1 MKNLVLVLTIALASI
16 VNFSAKAQS
25 TEDQNTSTVTKTA
38 DIEVYY
44 FHNTRRCA
52 TCNAVEQV
60 TRETL
65 EESYPEQM
73 KSGVITFQSLNI
85 EEGETEALA
94 KKLGVSGQTLLIVK
108 GDKKTDLTNDAFMY
122 ARTKPDKLKEKVKN
136 AIDQD

>member
-1 MKNLVLVLTIALASI
+1 MKNLVLVLAIALASI
-16 VNFSAKAQS
+16 FNFSAKAQS
-25 TEDQNTSTVTKTA
+25 TEDQSTSTVTKTA

-65 EESYPEQM
+65 EEGYPEQM
-73 KSGVITFQSLNI
+73 KSGVISFQSLNI

>member
-1 MKNLVLVLTIALASI
+1 M
-16 VNFSAKAQS
+16 
-25 TEDQNTSTVTKTA
+25 
-38 DIEVYY
+38 
-44 FHNTRRCA
+44 
-52 TCNAVEQV
+52 
-60 TRETL
+60 

>member
-25 TEDQNTSTVTKTA
+25 TEDQSTSTVTKTA

-94 KKLGVSGQTLLIVK
+94 KNLGVSGQTLLIVK

>member
-1 MKNLVLVLTIALASI
+1 MKNLVLVLAIALASI
-16 VNFSAKAQS
+16 FNFSAKAQS
-25 TEDQNTSTVTKTA
+25 TEDQSTSTVTKTA

-65 EESYPEQM
+65 EEGYPEQM
-73 KSGVITFQSLNI
+73 KSGVISFQSLNI

-122 ARTKPDKLKEKVKN
+122 ARTNPDKLKEKVKN

>member
-1 MKNLVLVLTIALASI
+1 MKNLVLVLAIALASI
-16 VNFSAKAQS
+16 FNFSAKAQS
-25 TEDQNTSTVTKTA
+25 TEDQSTSTVTKTA

-65 EESYPEQM
+65 EEGYPEQM

>member
-1 MKNLVLVLTIALASI
+1 MKNSVLVLAIALASI
-16 VNFSAKAQS
+16 FNFSAKAQS
-25 TEDQNTSTVTKTA
+25 TEDQSTSTVTKTA

-65 EESYPEQM
+65 EEGYPEQM